1 MVTLMDMAMVMDTMV
16 MERGKPRPLLLLKLM
31 LSQVIII
38 MATLTDMVTDMA
50 IMDMERGKLMLHPA
64 TIIMVMDTDMVDM
77 VMDMDM
83 ERGRLMLPLDI
94 IMVMDT
100 PMEDMVDMVM
110 DMDMERGKLMLKLD
124 ILIMD
129 MAMVDTVTDMA
140 TMDMERGR
148 PPPDILIMVMVDMV
162 MDMAMVVMDTMVKQ
176 YLFISF
182 SKISCIHWNLL
193 ESSQQKHRPLFKKNK
208 NSFFE
213 IKSTKLTE

>member
-1 MVTLMDMAMVMDTMV
+1 M
-16 MERGKPRPLLLLKLM
+16 
-31 LSQVIII
+31 
-38 MATLTDMVTDMA
+38 
-50 IMDMERGKLMLHPA
+50 
-64 TIIMVMDTDMVDM
+64 DMVDM

-129 MAMVDTVTDMA
+129 MAMVD
-140 TMDMERGR
+140 
-148 PPPDILIMVMVDMV
+148 MV
-162 MDMAMVVMDTMVKQ
+162 MDMVMVVMDTMVKQ

-213 IKSTKLTE
+213 IKS

>member
-1 MVTLMDMAMVMDTMV
+1 MAIMD

-31 LSQVIII
+31 LNQDIII
-38 MATLTDMVTDMA
+38 MATPTDMVMDMA
-50 IMDMERGKLMLHPA
+50 IMDMERGKLMLPPD

-77 VMDMDM
+77 AMDMDM
-83 ERGRLMLPLDI
+83 ERGRLMLPPDTI

-100 PMEDMVDMVM
+100 PM
-110 DMDMERGKLMLKLD
+110 
-124 ILIMD
+124 
-129 MAMVDTVTDMA
+129 VDTVDTA

-148 PPPDILIMVMVDMV
+148 PTPDIIIMDMVDMV
-162 MDMAMVVMDTMVKQ
+162 MDMVMVMDTMVKQ

-182 SKISCIHWNLL
+182 SKICCIHWNLL

-213 IKSTKLTE
+213 IKSTK

>member
-38 MATLTDMVTDMA
+38 TATLTDMVTDMA
-50 IMDMERGKLMLHPA
+50 I
-64 TIIMVMDTDMVDM
+64 
-77 VMDMDM
+77 
-83 ERGRLMLPLDI
+83 
-94 IMVMDT
+94 
-100 PMEDMVDMVM
+100 
-110 DMDMERGKLMLKLD
+110 MDMERGKLMLKLD

-129 MAMVDTVTDMA
+129 MAMVDMVTDMA

-148 PPPDILIMVMVDMV
+148 PPPDILIMVMADMV
-162 MDMAMVVMDTMVKQ
+162 MDMVMVVMDTMVKQ

-182 SKISCIHWNLL
+182 SKFCCIHWNLL

-213 IKSTKLTE
+213 IKRTKLTM